1 MLFSDR
7 VDEANGAAKQRTR
20 KGPKESLMKKR
31 RHDLSVDLSRVPIP
45 VLTPQEDYW
54 SSDPR
59 TPGLLLRVYRSGK
72 MTWALR
78 YNANGK
84 KNFFKLGRA
93 NVMTYRKAHDQA
105 LRQLGKI
112 ANDADPA
119 GERNARRDA
128 ESFAALVDEYLKRHA
143 VHKRSSLEDQRV
155 INKDLL
161 PAWKDRK
168 ADEITKRDVNK
179 VLDAIVDRGSPVQ
192 ANRVRVLIHTVF
204 KVGIEREILK
214 ENPCAGTKA
223 QPGGPEAPR
232 ERVLSDAEIKAV
244 WAACEAEPLGDAAR
258 LAILTGQR
266 EMEVIQLTWPEL
278 SLAEGEWSLP
288 AARSK
293 NKRPHSIPLVGKAL
307 AILRGIFEAGEH
319 DPVRVFPNAGKAEAA
334 TLMRRL
340 RRATA
345 TDWRF
350 HDLRR
355 TFASGIMKLDPSL
368 ETIISRLLNHA
379 RTGVTATVY
388 AHYAFDKEKRAA
400 LIRWDRHVDSVING
414 RAEESNVIELR
425 A

>member
-1 MLFSDR
+1 MDSRDDSLDAFLNRRVRVLSDR
-7 VDEANGAAKQRTR
+7 FCRTVEAPALPQLDYFDEDL
-20 KGPKESLMKKR
+20 KGLM
-31 RHDLSVDLSRVPIP
+31 
-45 VLTPQEDYW
+45 
-54 SSDPR
+54 
-59 TPGLLLRVYRSGK
+59 LRVFRSGK
-72 MTWALR
+72 KTWYFR
-78 YNANGK
+78 YWSQGK
-84 KNFFKLGRA
+84 KRGERLGRFPA
-93 NVMTYRKAHDQA
+93 MSSKQA
-105 LRQLGKI
+105 RNAAERLRAGRVLGT
-112 ANDADPA
+112 DPA
-119 GERNARRDA
+119 AERDARRTA
-128 ESFAALVDEYLKRHA
+128 ESFADLVKEYLKRHA
-143 VHKRSSLEDQRV
+143 THKKSSAEDLRV

-161 PAWKDRK
+161 PAWEDLK
-168 ADEITKRDVNK
+168 AAEITKRDINK
-179 VLDAIVDRGSPVQ
+179 VLDAIVDRGSKVQ
-192 ANRVRVLIHTVF
+192 ANRTRALIHTIF

-223 QPGGPEAPR
+223 RPGGPEAPR

-244 WAACEAEPLGDAAR
+244 WAACETEPLGDAAR

-319 DPVRVFPNAGKAEAA
+319 DPVRVFPNAGNADAA
-334 TLMRRL
+334 ALVRRL
-340 RRATA
+340 RKATG
-345 TDWRF
+345 TDDWRF

-400 LIRWDRHVDSVING
+400 LIRWDRHVDSVLNG
-414 RAEESNVIELR
+414 RAEDSNVVELR
-425 A
+425 SA